1 MKLLFMFFAL
11 FMPLAGSFAE
21 TQSAREQVDGLLNKA
36 RTKASTCQVLKETVV
51 FRGSDA
57 AKEVATA
64 WIMSPQNLL
73 NIQERIQ
80 SRIFFRQPL
89 SADLQSVEFSIRF
102 TSSGR
107 FIATKKRES
116 GEEKWDAAVERAVWG
131 SGPYELPA
139 EVESFTLRCSP

>member
-1 MKLLFMFFAL
+1 MFFAL

-89 SADLQSVEFSIRF
+89 SDDLQPVEFSIHF
-102 TSSGR
+102 MSSGR
-107 FIATKKRES
+107 IIKAAKKRES
-116 GEEKWDAAVERAVWG
+116 GEKKWDAAVERAVWG
-131 SGPYELPA
+131 SSPHELPA
-139 EVESFTLRCSP
+139 EVESFTLRCSH

>member
-1 MKLLFMFFAL
+1 MKLVFMFVAL
-11 FMPLAGSFAE
+11 VFPLAGSYAE
-21 TQSAREQVDGLLNKA
+21 TKPASERVNELLK
-36 RTKASTCQVLKETVV
+36 KASKCQVLRETVA

-64 WIMSPQNLL
+64 WIMNPQNLL

-89 SADLQSVEFSIRF
+89 SVDLQSVEFSIHF
-102 TSSGR
+102 MSSGR
-107 FIATKKRES
+107 IVKAAKIRES
-116 GEEKWDAAVERAVWG
+116 GEKKWDAAVERAVWG
-131 SGPYELPA
+131 SSPHELPA